1 MGTKD
6 RSDIDEL
13 DKEILRILKQ
23 NPRMAYAEMAQRLEA
38 AGYELSSEG
47 VRQRV
52 SNLFDNSKIFLLSS
66 PENHSW
72 VVLRVYVTVDG
83 GTERVQAVYERMADL
98 EFWML
103 CQGMGTIDIQ
113 ATATAESASQAKSLY
128 DAVREIDGVEDADFL
143 LETGRDWEIS
153 KYL

>member
-1 MGTKD
+1 MGTQLG
-6 RSDIDEL
+6 SDIDAL

-23 NPRMAYAEMAQRLEA
+23 NPRMAYSEMATRLES
-38 AGYELSSEG
+38 AGYELSSEA

-52 SNLFDNSKIFLLSS
+52 SNLFENSKIFLLSS

-83 GTERVQAVYERMADL
+83 GTERVQNVYERMEDL

-113 ATATAESASQAKSLY
+113 ATATAESASQAKALY
-128 DAVREIDGVEDADFL
+128 DAVREIEGVEDADFL